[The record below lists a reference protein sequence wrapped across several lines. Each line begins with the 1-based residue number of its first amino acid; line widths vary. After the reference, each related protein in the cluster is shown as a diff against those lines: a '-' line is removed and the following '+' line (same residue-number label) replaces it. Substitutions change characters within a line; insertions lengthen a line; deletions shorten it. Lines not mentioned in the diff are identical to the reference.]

1 MRGCHHVAHK
11 AHSAPYG
18 RGRVDVWL
26 SLLHVQVRSKRPSNE
41 QRATILLTVS
51 AAVKVHHL
59 NHPRDLNFGD
69 VVHAQQ
75 DIESAAARAG
85 LFPNEA
91 GQAKRM
97 HAILCGCSASAVR
110 PSTDAQLAAQCTW

>member
-1 MRGCHHVAHK
+1 MCGCRCYMCK
-11 AHSAPYG
+11 CDP
-18 RGRVDVWL
+18 RD
-26 SLLHVQVRSKRPSNE
+26 
-41 QRATILLTVS
+41 RATILPTAS
-51 AAVKVHHL
+51 AAVKINHL

-91 GQAKRM
+91 GRLRA
-97 HAILCGCSASAVR
+97 CTPSSAVAALL